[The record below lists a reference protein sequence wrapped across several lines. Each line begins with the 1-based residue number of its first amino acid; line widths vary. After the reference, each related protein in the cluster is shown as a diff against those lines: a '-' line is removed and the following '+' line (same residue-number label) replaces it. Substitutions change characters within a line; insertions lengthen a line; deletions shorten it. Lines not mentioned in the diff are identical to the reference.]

1 MKGITH
7 HQIEALRLI
16 AAADDPI
23 DLDQLLPKLSWAP
36 SKEAAQFTIRAL
48 VTKGMVEKLPLKL
61 RRGRL
66 RVSYQMTPKG
76 SLVFDPRGPVASNL
90 EAPEGEI
97 PSLPG
102 LSAAKKCSK
111 TLLKN

>member
-1 MKGITH
+1 MKGITR
-7 HQIEALRLI
+7 HQIEALGLI
-16 AAADDPI
+16 AGSRDPI
-23 DLDQLLPKLSWAP
+23 DLDQLLPKLSWEP

-76 SLVFDPRGPVASNL
+76 SLVLDPRGPVQEENEPQEVEPAFVPVL
-90 EAPEGEI
+90 
-97 PSLPG
+97 
-102 LSAAKKCSK
+102 
-111 TLLKN
+111 